1 MAFQLR
7 DYQGDAV
14 SETRI
19 AFRTVK
25 GVLLVMAT
33 GAGKCLAK
41 GTPVMMFDGTI
52 KLVEDI
58 KIGDLLMGP
67 DSQPRRVESLAQG
80 KEMMYRVEP
89 VKGDAYTVNESHILS
104 LRLTK
109 TSSTRNKRI
118 TAGDGQIYNP
128 GDIVNISVTDY
139 LRSSTT
145 FKHCAKGWRAPVD
158 FQGGNALPIPPYILG
173 VWLGDGLSHQLGFTL
188 GDEPLLDEVRS
199 YAHAIGMDTREEFNS
214 PGSTNIYLRNKYG
227 KTGRGGSKF
236 GNGLRSLNLWVNK
249 HVPHIYLTGNRFER
263 LELLAGILDTD
274 GHNSGKGYDLT
285 LKSEALLDGVVF
297 IARSLGFSA
306 YKKKVKKQCGKGGPI
321 GDYFSCHINGGIDEI
336 PCRLERKQAN
346 PRKQV
351 KNVLNTGITVE
362 PSGWG
367 EYYGFELSG
376 PDRLFLLGDFTVTH
390 NTVVFCEIAKNAAL
404 KGRRVLVLAHRDL
417 LIKQA
422 SSKMGAF
429 GIPHG
434 IIMAGNREQYH
445 HLVQVASIQ
454 SLARRLKKCPFKPD
468 IIVIDEA
475 HLSAAAT
482 YHKILEAFPDAKVL
496 GVTGSPCRLDNK
508 PLGREYGGHFDRL
521 IQVISIGELIRR
533 GFLVRPRYFVG
544 ESRVNTS
551 QFTTKMGD
559 YNQQQVEEAMDT
571 PALNGDAV
579 KQYKAKCYGK
589 PGIAWCV
596 TIAHATHVAEEFT
609 KAGIPCEVLCG
620 EDDDE
625 RRADVLGRLARRE
638 LLMVAFVGIL
648 IEGVDVPEIEVI
660 ILLRLS
666 MSLSSYLQ
674 VIGRGLRPAPGKDC
688 CYVLDHAGMIFEH
701 GPAEIEREWS
711 LDSDM
716 DFTENKS
723 AAASSLIQCGKCF
736 YVFYRGEGKEAGR
749 IHRLNN
755 PQSTVDMVC
764 PDCGAEIE
772 RVVALKLD
780 HSDENMLEL
789 TPEMLRKRQK
799 DAEKEEARRRSA
811 AKRKETARAETLDEL
826 RVLAAERGYKPQ
838 WADRMLEA
846 RMKKVYLQIEQ
857 EQQMLKDRV
866 ERLIAAFGA
875 FGVNE
880 EQLEGHMGIPVGT
893 FTMDDVS
900 KMRVV
905 YAAIKAGAS
914 VLDYFKPQQNG
925 DEPQYF

>member
-1 MAFQLR
+1 M
-7 DYQGDAV
+7 
-14 SETRI
+14 
-19 AFRTVK
+19 
-25 GVLLVMAT
+25 
-33 GAGKCLAK
+33 
-41 GTPVMMFDGTI
+41 
-52 KLVEDI
+52 
-58 KIGDLLMGP
+58 
-67 DSQPRRVESLAQG
+67 
-80 KEMMYRVEP
+80 
-89 VKGDAYTVNESHILS
+89 
-104 LRLTK
+104 
-109 TSSTRNKRI
+109 
-118 TAGDGQIYNP
+118 
-128 GDIVNISVTDY
+128 
-139 LRSSTT
+139 
-145 FKHCAKGWRAPVD
+145 
-158 FQGGNALPIPPYILG
+158 
-173 VWLGDGLSHQLGFTL
+173 
-188 GDEPLLDEVRS
+188 
-199 YAHAIGMDTREEFNS
+199 
-214 PGSTNIYLRNKYG
+214 
-227 KTGRGGSKF
+227 
-236 GNGLRSLNLWVNK
+236 
-249 HVPHIYLTGNRFER
+249 
-263 LELLAGILDTD
+263 
-274 GHNSGKGYDLT
+274 
-285 LKSEALLDGVVF
+285 
-297 IARSLGFSA
+297 
-306 YKKKVKKQCGKGGPI
+306 
-321 GDYFSCHINGGIDEI
+321 
-336 PCRLERKQAN
+336 
-346 PRKQV
+346 
-351 KNVLNTGITVE
+351 
-362 PSGWG
+362 
-367 EYYGFELSG
+367 
-376 PDRLFLLGDFTVTH
+376 
-390 NTVVFCEIAKNAAL
+390 
-404 KGRRVLVLAHRDL
+404 LVLAHRDL

-422 SSKMGAF
+422 SAKMSAF

-454 SLARRLKKCPFKPD
+454 SLARRLKKCPFTPD
-468 IIVIDEA
+468 IIVIDES

-482 YHKILEAFPDAKVL
+482 YHKILAHWPNAKVL

-544 ESRVNTS
+544 ETRVNTS

-579 KQYKAKCYGK
+579 KQYRAKCYGK

-596 TIAHATHVAEEFT
+596 TIAHATHVADEFSR
-609 KAGIPCEVLCG
+609 AGIPAEVLCG

-674 VIGRGLRPAPGKDC
+674 VIGRGLRPAPGKEC

-701 GPAEIEREWS
+701 GPAEMEREWS

-716 DFTENKS
+716 DFTEKKS
-723 AAASSLIQCGKCF
+723 SASSALVQCGKCF

-755 PQSTVDMVC
+755 PASGVDMVC

-772 RVVALKLD
+772 RAVALKLD

-789 TPEMLRKRQK
+789 TPEMMKKRQK
-799 DAEKEEARRRSA
+799 EAAKEEARRVSA
-811 AKRKETARAETLDEL
+811 QKRKETARAETLDEL
-826 RVLAAERGYKPQ
+826 LALAAERGYKPQ
-838 WADRMLEA
+838 WAHRMLEA

-857 EQQMLKDRV
+857 EQQMLKDRC
-866 ERLIAAFGA
+866 ERLIAAFAA

-880 EQLEGHMGIPVGT
+880 EQLEAHMGIPVGN
-893 FTMDDVS
+893 FTMDDIS
-900 KMRVV
+900 AMRVV
-905 YAAIKAGAS
+905 YSAIKNGAS